1 MKGITMSKNKKSK
14 SATDP
19 SVKYSAVSLAKS
31 LSDVA
36 DKAFALYKQQK
47 QDEWIREQKAA
58 GHQVMVSDE
67 GYLIS
72 VDLVESYKI

>member
-1 MKGITMSKNKKSK
+1 MSKNKKFK
-14 SATDP
+14 AATDP
-19 SVKYSAVSLAKS
+19 SAKYTSVSVAKV

-47 QDEWIREQKAA
+47 QDEWIKEQRAA
-58 GHQVMVSDE
+58 GHQVMMSDQ

-72 VDLVESYKI
+72 VDLIESYKI